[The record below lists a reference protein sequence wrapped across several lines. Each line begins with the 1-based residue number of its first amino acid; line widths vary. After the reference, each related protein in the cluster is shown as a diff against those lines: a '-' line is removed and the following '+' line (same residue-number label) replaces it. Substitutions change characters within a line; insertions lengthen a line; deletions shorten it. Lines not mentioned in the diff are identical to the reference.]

1 MSTSQQP
8 LVVGQ
13 RIRVAPL
20 SADGISRRA
29 LILALDDDDKLEIEY
44 EGSGGAEEDV
54 VPITRCSPLLP
65 FELVSE
71 PAETPTA
78 RAEQLKVAGNSV
90 FKLRDSSA
98 AIEYYVAAL
107 KALQADAPLSAGARC
122 LVKPASGQS
131 GPLRSAMA
139 LTFDDTSVDVE
150 YERDAN
156 SVALG
161 GRDVTQRLLAL
172 TRMAEEVEEGR
183 EGGGNAASS
192 SSTTPANGGSGWLS
206 SWWSSSSAAAEEDQ
220 AEEEED
226 EEEDGVARERVVL
239 VVHGSQPA
247 LQCALLLNSAKAS
260 MLVQEWPTALARAM
274 RAERIAAHDAVEP
287 EKTRALRRT
296 ALIVCAR
303 CHLAMSKFGKAT
315 TFAARLLAADLPPG
329 ADEKAQAA
337 ATKEFK
343 ALLRDIQRR
352 AAEVKRSNKNLAKA
366 LSAFV
371 QEAMAASGQELP
383 MLT

>member
-1 MSTSQQP
+1 
-8 LVVGQ
+8 
-13 RIRVAPL
+13 
-20 SADGISRRA
+20 
-29 LILALDDDDKLEIEY
+29 
-44 EGSGGAEEDV
+44 
-54 VPITRCSPLLP
+54 
-65 FELVSE
+65 
-71 PAETPTA
+71 
-78 RAEQLKVAGNSV
+78 
-90 FKLRDSSA
+90 
-98 AIEYYVAAL
+98 
-107 KALQADAPLSAGARC
+107 
-122 LVKPASGQS
+122 
-131 GPLRSAMA
+131 
-139 LTFDDTSVDVE
+139 
-150 YERDAN
+150 
-156 SVALG
+156 
-161 GRDVTQRLLAL
+161 
-172 TRMAEEVEEGR
+172 
-183 EGGGNAASS
+183 
-192 SSTTPANGGSGWLS
+192 
-206 SWWSSSSAAAEEDQ
+206 
-220 AEEEED
+220 
-226 EEEDGVARERVVL
+226 
-239 VVHGSQPA
+239 
-247 LQCALLLNSAKAS
+247 

-383 MLT
+383 MLS

>member
-1 MSTSQQP
+1 MAT
-8 LVVGQ
+8 
-13 RIRVAPL
+13 
-20 SADGISRRA
+20 ISSRLNTKAAAAR
-29 LILALDDDDKLEIEY
+29 
-44 EGSGGAEEDV
+44 GGCRT
-54 VPITRCSPLLP
+54 ITRCSPLLP

-78 RAEQLKVAGNSV
+78 RAEQLKVMAGNSV

-156 SVALG
+156 SVASG

-192 SSTTPANGGSGWLS
+192 SSTPSASGGSGWL
-206 SWWSSSSAAAEEDQ
+206 A
-220 AEEEED
+220 
-226 EEEDGVARERVVL
+226 VIL
-239 VVHGSQPA
+239 VVIVIGS
-247 LQCALLLNSAKAS
+247 
-260 MLVQEWPTALARAM
+260 
-274 RAERIAAHDAVEP
+274 
-287 EKTRALRRT
+287 RRGG
-296 ALIVCAR
+296 
-303 CHLAMSKFGKAT
+303 S
-315 TFAARLLAADLPPG
+315 
-329 ADEKAQAA
+329 
-337 ATKEFK
+337 
-343 ALLRDIQRR
+343 
-352 AAEVKRSNKNLAKA
+352 S
-366 LSAFV
+366 
-371 QEAMAASGQELP
+371 
-383 MLT
+383 